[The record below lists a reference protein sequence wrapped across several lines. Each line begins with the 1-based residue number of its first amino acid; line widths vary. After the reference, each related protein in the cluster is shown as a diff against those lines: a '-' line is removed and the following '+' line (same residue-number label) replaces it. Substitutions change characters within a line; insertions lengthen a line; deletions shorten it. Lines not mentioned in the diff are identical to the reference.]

1 MNKMPEFAAD
11 ATNVYR
17 TKKYIVKQ
25 VFGLRLDDR
34 LGSQAMSFDTYFVR
48 TSERD
53 LLYEMFYADRMDI
66 DGKRLPTTM
75 YTRKYID

>member
-1 MNKMPEFAAD
+1 MSKIPEFVED

-17 TKKYIVKQ
+17 TSKYIVKQ

-48 TSERD
+48 TRERD

-66 DGKRLPTTM
+66 DGKRIHTAM
-75 YTRKYID
+75 YTRTYID